1 MLLHAH
7 MMLSSSCEHLIF
19 SDTNMTQMDMRTQL
33 LTQSLSALLFLA
45 VTWSC
50 STKSFLLNY
59 MQLPGWKAS
68 ESFICP
74 ACRPRSSWNQL
85 LDPSW
90 CGGGWYHCTA
100 FLRIL
105 ACLESAIRDLQGITA
120 CVSAYC
126 SKQTATVRL
135 RLPGASE
142 QHCPFL
148 SSRTN

>member
-59 MQLPGWKAS
+59 MQLPG
-68 ESFICP
+68 
-74 ACRPRSSWNQL
+74 
-85 LDPSW
+85 
-90 CGGGWYHCTA
+90 
-100 FLRIL
+100 
-105 ACLESAIRDLQGITA
+105 
-120 CVSAYC
+120 
-126 SKQTATVRL
+126 
-135 RLPGASE
+135 
-142 QHCPFL
+142 
-148 SSRTN
+148 